1 MHRLFY
7 LLILLLAPPT
17 IAAVPIE
24 QARMLHVYPHDRT
37 AFTEGLLIRDGW
49 LYESTGFENR
59 SFIRKTVLATGK
71 VVQSIAIPPQYFGE
85 GIIDWGNTL
94 RSFVWH
100 GGKGFIW
107 NLKTLRQIGSW
118 SYSGEG
124 WAMTHD
130 DRHIIMSDGTPT
142 LRFLD
147 PGTMQVSRRLTV
159 TLNGQP
165 LALINELEYVHG
177 EILANIWQTSLI
189 ARIDPQSGR
198 VKGLID
204 LNALWVRAGTS
215 GGDAVPN
222 GIAYDKQA
230 NRLYVTG
237 KNWPYLFEIQP
248 PAVHWRNT
256 HRRAPVRSE

>member
-1 MHRLFY
+1 MPRLLF
-7 LLILLLAPPT
+7 LLILLFASPA

-24 QARMLHVYPHDRT
+24 QARLIRVYPHDSS

-59 SFIRKTVLATGK
+59 SFIRKKVLATGK
-71 VVQSIAIPPQYFGE
+71 VVQSVAIPSQYFGE
-85 GIIDWGNTL
+85 GVVDWGDTL

-107 NLKTLRQIGSW
+107 DLRTLRQTGSW
-118 SYSGEG
+118 TYSGEG

-130 DRHIIMSDGTPT
+130 ERNIIMSDGTPT

-147 PGTMQVSRRLTV
+147 PATMQVARRLTV

-177 EILANIWQTSLI
+177 EILANIWQTALI

-198 VKGLID
+198 VKGMID
-204 LNALWVRAGTS
+204 VNALWVRAGTS
-215 GGDAVPN
+215 GSSDAVPN
-222 GIAYDKQA
+222 GIAYDKRT

-248 PAVHWRNT
+248 PASR
-256 HRRAPVRSE
+256 